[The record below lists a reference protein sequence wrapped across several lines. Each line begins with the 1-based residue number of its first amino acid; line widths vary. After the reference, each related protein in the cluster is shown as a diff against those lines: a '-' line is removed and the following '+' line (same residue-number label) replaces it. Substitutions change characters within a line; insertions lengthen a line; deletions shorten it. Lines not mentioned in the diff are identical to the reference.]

1 MMLTVIVMM
10 FIALDIVALKYGV
23 DSRDG
28 MEREPRKFGILG

>member
-10 FIALDIVALKYGV
+10 FIALDIVALKFGV

>member
-28 MEREPRKFGILG
+28 MAREPRKFGILG

>member
-28 MEREPRKFGILG
+28 IEREPRKFGILG

>member
-1 MMLTVIVMM
+1 MMMTVIVMM
-10 FIALDIVALKYGV
+10 FIALDIVALKFGV

>member
-1 MMLTVIVMM
+1 MMMTVIVMM

>member
-1 MMLTVIVMM
+1 MVFTLIVMM
-10 FIALDIVALKYGV
+10 FIALDVVAIKYGV